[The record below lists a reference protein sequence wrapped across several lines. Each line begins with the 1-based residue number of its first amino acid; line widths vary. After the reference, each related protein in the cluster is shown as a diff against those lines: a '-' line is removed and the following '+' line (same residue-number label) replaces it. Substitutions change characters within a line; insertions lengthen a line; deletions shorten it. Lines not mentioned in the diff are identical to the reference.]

1 MCGIVGAIAQRDIS
15 PILLEGLKRLEY
27 RGYDSAG
34 IAVIDPNSSE
44 IDRVRVHG
52 KVAKLE
58 EALETTPLPGKLGIA
73 HTRWATHGVP
83 SENNAHPH
91 ISENQIAI
99 VHNGIIENYADLR
112 KKLMAEGYQ
121 FTSETDT
128 EVIAHLIHHH
138 LKGASDLL
146 DAIHRTTLELEGA
159 YALGI
164 ISKKNPQELF
174 AVRRGSPLVIGLGLG
189 ENFIASDPL
198 ALLSITQKFIYLEEG
213 DIAHLTTK
221 KVSLYDKNKKA
232 VERKTHQSQATSDS
246 ANKGE
251 YRHFMLKEIF
261 EQADAITNTING
273 HLINDHLVPN
283 AFGHKAAEIFPQI
296 KRIQIV
302 ACGTSFH
309 AALVARYWLEAY
321 ANLPCNVEIA
331 SENRYR
337 KIIIEPNTLFIALS
351 QSGET
356 ADTLAALRR
365 AKTSGYFATLG
376 ICNVPESSLMRESD
390 LVFLMRAGSEIG
402 VAATKTF
409 TAQLMALLILTGV
422 LGKINGMSESDYL
435 SLIRSIEQ
443 LPALINS
450 TLLLND
456 KIKTMSHRFL
466 NKNDALFLGR
476 GDDYP
481 IAMEGALK
489 LKEISYMHAEA
500 YPAGELKH
508 GPLALVDK
516 DMPVIVLAPK
526 NSLFEKLES
535 NVHEVQARGGDLYV
549 FTNAPEKWAEDAH
562 THVIT
567 MPTVPHWLEPI
578 IYTIPMQLLAY
589 YVAVL
594 KGTDV
599 DQPRNL
605 AKSVT
610 VE

>member
-34 IAVIDPNSSE
+34 VAIINPKTHE
-44 IDRVRVHG
+44 IERVRVHG

-58 EALETTPLPGKLGIA
+58 EALEATPLLGSLGIA
-73 HTRWATHGVP
+73 HTRWATHGIP
-83 SENNAHPH
+83 SEANAHPH
-91 ISENQIAI
+91 ISGNEIAI
-99 VHNGIIENYADLR
+99 VHNGIIENHAELR
-112 KKLMAEGYQ
+112 QKLMGEGYQ
-121 FTSETDT
+121 FLSETDT
-128 EVIAHLIHHH
+128 EVIVHLLHHH
-138 LKGASDLL
+138 LKKTPDLIE
-146 DAIHRTTLELEGA
+146 AIYLSTLELEGA

-164 ISKKNPQELF
+164 ISAKNPQDLF

-198 ALLSITQKFIYLEEG
+198 ALLSVTQKFIYLEEG
-213 DIAHLTTK
+213 DIAHLSTK
-221 KVSLYDKNKKA
+221 KIHIFDKDKKS
-232 VERKTHQSQATSDS
+232 VERKIHYSKATADS

-261 EQADAITNTING
+261 EQAESLTNTING
-273 HLINDHLVPN
+273 HLVNDKLIAN
-283 AFGHKAAEIFPQI
+283 AFGHKATSIFPKI

-309 AALVARYWLEAY
+309 AASVARYWLESH

-337 KIIIEPNTLFIALS
+337 KIIVEPDTLFVALS

-365 AKTSGYFATLG
+365 AKTAGYFATLG
-376 ICNVPESSLMRESD
+376 ICNVPESSLTRESD
-390 LVFLMRAGSEIG
+390 LVFLTRAGAEIG

-409 TAQLMALLILTGV
+409 TAQLMALLMLTGV
-422 LGKINGMSESDYL
+422 MGKLNGMSDEDSL

-443 LPALINS
+443 LPALVNT

-456 KIKTMSHRFL
+456 KIKAISHYFL

-476 GDDYP
+476 GDNYP

-535 NVHEVQARGGDLYV
+535 NVHEVQARGGDLYI
-549 FTNAPEKWAEDAH
+549 FTDCPEKWKANDKCH
-562 THVIT
+562 LIT
-567 MPTVPHWLEPI
+567 MPSVPHWLEPI